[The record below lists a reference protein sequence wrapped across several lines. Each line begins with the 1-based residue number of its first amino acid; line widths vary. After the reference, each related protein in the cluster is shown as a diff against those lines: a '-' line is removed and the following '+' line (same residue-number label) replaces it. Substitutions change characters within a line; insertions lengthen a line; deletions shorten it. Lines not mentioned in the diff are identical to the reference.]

1 MFKKNGCTA
10 IKKIFKESIKEKP
23 PTIYIMEDVILK
35 FKAYTE
41 LCDNEIGWLAFV
53 NKYNGDYY
61 IYDTILPEQEVTCV
75 TTELTEQGL
84 QKTSNEII
92 SERPDEFN
100 NVRCWCHSH
109 VKMSV
114 TPSGTDDTTFK
125 QFYENCDY
133 FIRIICNKLGDM
145 RVDFIDLEKEVQFDN
160 VDFKIY
166 YNNTT
171 AEVLKTINEIE
182 NEIKIKENE
191 LNNIKN
197 IYHDVLNDELKKI
210 KSSFEPIVK
219 QKVKTYSF
227 KTNNKYYSGYSN
239 DDFYFN
245 DNKKKAGKYETYE
258 DIEEE
263 DALIMNY
270 TCWNKLSQAE
280 KEEVCHL
287 NTITILD
294 SLKNE
299 YTTTDRLLD
308 EKTTVKMLE
317 AATVSELKD
326 LLSDKKF
333 AKNYTEQ
340 DWWELLEEV
349 DFFGITEIEVAV

>member
-1 MFKKNGCTA
+1 MFKKNGYTA

-23 PTIYIMEDVILK
+23 PTIYIMEDVMLK

-84 QKTSNEII
+84 QKASNEII

-133 FIRIICNKLGDM
+133 FIRIICNKLGDI
-145 RVDFIDLEKEVQFDN
+145 RIDFIDLEKEVQFDN

-166 YNNTT
+166 YSNAT

-191 LNNIKN
+191 LNNIEK
-197 IYHDVLNDELKKI
+197 IYYDVLSDELKKI

-219 QKVKTYSF
+219 QKVKTYSL
-227 KTNNKYYSGYSN
+227 KTNNKYYNDYPY
-239 DDFYFN
+239 DDFYFGN
-245 DNKKKAGKYETYE
+245 NKKKAEKYE

-263 DALIMNY
+263 EALIMNY

-280 KEEVCHL
+280 KEEVCHF

-294 SLKNE
+294 SLNLE
-299 YTTTDRLLD
+299 YTTTDKLLD
-308 EKTTVKMLE
+308 NKTTVKLLE
-317 AATVSELKD
+317 ANTVSDLKD
-326 LLSDKKF
+326 LLSNKKF

-340 DWWELLEEV
+340 DWWELLEEI
-349 DFFGITEIEVAV
+349 DFFGITAIEAAV